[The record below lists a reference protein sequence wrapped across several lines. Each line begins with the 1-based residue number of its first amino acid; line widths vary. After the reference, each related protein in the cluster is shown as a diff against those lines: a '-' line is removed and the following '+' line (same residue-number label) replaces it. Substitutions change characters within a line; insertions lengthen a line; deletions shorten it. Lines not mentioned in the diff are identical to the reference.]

1 MYRILT
7 LVLGCVGIASILLG
21 GLLLGEVCIIL
32 SLLMQAVILF
42 RDTARHQPAPDSGEQ
57 ANDSASLLPSPQSP
71 DPLLVEMPAMLQAWL
86 RQLGVVAD
94 LVKHNIEALL
104 APFTQ
109 LMGRLQEENQTSAT
123 LFGSHSNGHSI
134 TDVLQETN
142 ARLASVI
149 AAFDGARSY
158 KVQLQ
163 RTITDLSGFMLELKS
178 MASAVQKLASQT
190 NLLAL
195 NAAIEAARAGDA
207 GRGFAVV
214 ASEVR
219 TLSGQSGETGREIG
233 RKVEAVT
240 LAIQATIDAAESL
253 VRTDDANLT
262 LLDQSVH
269 AVTERLSMEINELHD
284 AGSRLHLLSQ
294 ESEAAISQIIT
305 KLQFQDRV
313 SQILEHLQ
321 TDLHEVRN
329 VLLDDINGDFD
340 VVQWEQRFRQR
351 FTTDEE
357 HSGRVENRTTDDSVT
372 FF

>member
-7 LVLGCVGIASILLG
+7 LVLGSVGISSILLG
-21 GLLLGEVCIIL
+21 GLVLGEVCIIL
-32 SLLMQAVILF
+32 SLLLQTMTLF
-42 RDTARHQPAPDSGEQ
+42 RDSAHRQPAPDSEVQ
-57 ANDSASLLPSPQSP
+57 ANEASLLQSPQSP

-86 RQLGVVAD
+86 RQLDVVAD

-123 LFGSHSNGHSI
+123 LFSTHSSGHSI

-178 MASAVQKLASQT
+178 MASSVQKLASQT

-219 TLSGQSGETGREIG
+219 SLSGQSGETGREIS

-269 AVTERLSMEINELHD
+269 AVTERLSMEINELHE
-284 AGSRLHLLSQ
+284 AGGRLHLLSQ

-321 TDLHEVRN
+321 ADLHEIRN

-340 VVQWEQRFRQR
+340 VTLWEQRSRQR

-357 HSGRVENRTTDDSVT
+357 HAGRVGNRTTDDSVT